1 MLDTTAV
8 YRLHHLITMTTN
20 LNLMDVSKLYF
31 LRDFQVLVLK
41 SYLKI
46 TFNFLVLHDK
56 SKILDFLFDSYG
68 TLNVETHFFHCAST
82 CFCM

>member
-31 LRDFQVLVLK
+31 LRDFQELVLK

-46 TFNFLVLHDK
+46 TF
-56 SKILDFLFDSYG
+56 
-68 TLNVETHFFHCAST
+68 
-82 CFCM
+82 

>member
-8 YRLHHLITMTTN
+8 YPLHHLITMTTN

-31 LRDFQVLVLK
+31 LRDFQELVLK

-46 TFNFLVLHDK
+46 TF
-56 SKILDFLFDSYG
+56 
-68 TLNVETHFFHCAST
+68 
-82 CFCM
+82 

>member
-8 YRLHHLITMTTN
+8 YRLHHLIIMTTN

-31 LRDFQVLVLK
+31 LQDFQVLVFK

-46 TFNFLVLHDK
+46 TF
-56 SKILDFLFDSYG
+56 
-68 TLNVETHFFHCAST
+68 
-82 CFCM
+82 